1 VNQVRGETYNG
12 SELIE
17 LLRQHIP
24 TDFDPEEFVIAGS
37 GRLWAA
43 GITDRLSD
51 LDLLVR
57 PRSETWRRAM
67 ELAFEHALIFDAAPL
82 RSSAY
87 TGDKIARLYGGVVE
101 VCQTWL
107 LPGSDT
113 EALLENADVIGGL
126 KYLPLPEV
134 IAYKRMLN
142 REKDQADLAA
152 IARRSG
158 SPDSPLTCHIGTSKH
173 SETLPSH

>member
-1 VNQVRGETYNG
+1 MNPVRSETYEG

-17 LLRQHIP
+17 LLRQHVP
-24 TDFDPEEFVIAGS
+24 SDFDPDEFVIAGS
-37 GRLWAA
+37 ARLWVE
-43 GITDRLSD
+43 GITPRLSD

-87 TGDKIARLYGGVVE
+87 TGDKIARLYGGIVE

-113 EALLENADVIGGL
+113 EALLAEADLIDGLRFLPLADV
-126 KYLPLPEV
+126 V
-134 IAYKRMLN
+134 AYKRMLN
-142 REKDQADLAA
+142 REKDREDLGA
-152 IARRSG
+152 IDEHCRARV
-158 SPDSPLTCHIGTSKH
+158 
-173 SETLPSH
+173 